1 MKRILSAILLSA
13 ILICACSCAEKTE
26 PYVPEI
32 APNDETPTVRPV
44 AATEPITDMGVDGD
58 FDASYENFSANLL
71 RLSYASSGGNT
82 LVSPLSA
89 MLALALAVNG
99 AEGETKAQMIS
110 MFGTDD
116 LDVFN
121 QSVFSYVNSMKSRPG
136 AKLGIANSAWFF
148 DEVKQSYIDDIT
160 SLYNAQIFANMPK
173 NKKTVNQI
181 NKWVNENTDGM
192 IERLFDDNY
201 QIDPYAFAMLI
212 NAVCFDA
219 EWKDK
224 YNEYQVQKKEFTD
237 ISGET
242 KEVDMMQSTE
252 SEYICLDDAVGFKK
266 HYMGGYSFV
275 ALLPNEDVDFDSFVA
290 SLNGEKLSRV
300 KEAERDVTVHATLP
314 KFTYDYDIS
323 LVDVLKNL
331 GMTDAFDAR
340 LADFSKMRDLEID
353 DNNVHISDVL
363 HKTHIELSENGT
375 KAAAVTA
382 AIMCYGAALI
392 EDEKIYTVTLDRPF
406 VYMIIAEKTSLPL
419 FIGTVTDI
427 E

>member
-1 MKRILSAILLSA
+1 MKRILSVILLSA

-26 PYVPEI
+26 PDVPEI
-32 APNDETPTVRPV
+32 AQNDETPTVRPV
-44 AATEPITDMGVDGD
+44 VATEPIADMGVDGD
-58 FDASYENFSANLL
+58 FDASYKNFSANLL

-82 LVSPLSA
+82 LVSPLSV

-116 LDVFN
+116 LDSFN

-160 SLYNAQIFANMPK
+160 SLYNAQIFPNMPR
-173 NKKTVNQI
+173 NQKTVKQI
-181 NKWVNENTDGM
+181 NEWVKENTDGM
-192 IERLFDDNY
+192 INRLFDDNY
-201 QIDPYAFAMLI
+201 QIDPDAFAMLI

-224 YNEYQVQKKEFTD
+224 YYEYQVIKKEFTD
-237 ISGET
+237 ITGET
-242 KEVDMMQSTE
+242 AEVDMMLSDE
-252 SEYICLDDAVGFKK
+252 DEYIRLDDAVGFKK
-266 HYMGGYSFV
+266 PYMGGYSFV
-275 ALLPNEDVDFDSFVA
+275 ALLPDEDVDLDSFVA

-323 LVDVLKNL
+323 LVDVLENL
-331 GMTDAFDAR
+331 GMTDAFDHI
-340 LADFSKMRDLEID
+340 LADFSKMRDDVLY
-353 DNNVHISDVL
+353 ISDVL

-382 AIMCYGAALI
+382 VIMMAGAAAPSG
-392 EDEKIYTVTLDRPF
+392 KIYTVTLDRPF

-427 E
+427 AQ